1 MTGAA
6 AYFSQLDITAVS
18 LCGKIRIKIC
28 TKNELDM
35 LMNGELQSTAIF
47 GEMLKNIRVMPLT
60 ICPKR
65 S

>member
-35 LMNGELQSTAIF
+35 LMNGELQSAAIF
-47 GEMLKNIRVMPLT
+47 GEMLK
-60 ICPKR
+60 KY
-65 S
+65 